1 MNTRSNIPISS
12 LSSPAE
18 GTTLSRFWGKIARYV
33 RHLFE
38 PEEVEVTFH
47 VQGKHV
53 TYTYTK
59 VEEKQVA

>member
-1 MNTRSNIPISS
+1 MNTESKLTI
-12 LSSPAE
+12 SSPAA
-18 GTTLSRFWGKIARYV
+18 GTPLSRFFSRVARYV

-38 PEEVEVTFH
+38 PEVVEVTFH
-47 VQGKHV
+47 VEGKHV